1 MPLYRS
7 VDKWRPAT
15 AGYALRMAGV
25 EQVRTAPPR
34 WREIFAGARG
44 RQTAGLLILEAL
56 VAIEIMVVATILPAV
71 QRDLEGLQLYGWNY
85 AALTLASFGTVPI
98 AGRITDRI
106 GPRPVFGV
114 TIAFYMVGLVLAAT
128 APTML
133 VLVFARFV
141 QGIGGGGLYVVSLAT
156 VAKTYPERIRPRVM
170 ALLASMWILPGLL
183 GPPIGALIAETVGWR
198 WAFLAPMPAIVLAGI
213 LVMPSLRGVTVSEDE
228 SRLPVVASLVL
239 MVGVGLLLAGLT
251 SLSILTVPL
260 VLVGLVVA
268 VPSLRKVTPP
278 GTLRARPGIPAAAA
292 AAFLASAAFFSV
304 DGFVTLM
311 LTETRGLSVGVAGIV
326 LTFSALAWA
335 VGSWWQ
341 SRVVERVGARRITM
355 LGAALIAIGGTVV
368 ALGLLDVPLAVP
380 YAGWAIGSV
389 GMGIVFPTIPLS
401 VMGVATEG
409 REAGELSST
418 ILMDYLGVGIGAGL
432 AGVSV
437 ALADAG
443 TISIEAGLAGAFAVG
458 IVAALLLT
466 LVARRLPD
474 ARAAVDSAA

>member
-1 MPLYRS
+1 VAGGLGPYAVPMADLHGTGTA
-7 VDKWRPAT
+7 RPD
-15 AGYALRMAGV
+15 
-25 EQVRTAPPR
+25 QPTAPAR

-44 RQTAGLLILEAL
+44 RLTVGLLILEAL

-114 TIAFYMVGLVLAAT
+114 TIAFYMAGLVLAAT

-170 ALLASMWILPGLL
+170 ALLASMWILPGLF

-198 WAFLAPMPAIVLAGI
+198 WAFLAPMPAIALAAV
-213 LVMPSLRGVTVSEDE
+213 LVMPALRGVNVSEEDE

-239 MVGVGLLLAGLT
+239 MVGAGLLLAGLT

-260 VLVGLVVA
+260 VLVGLVVTI
-268 VPSLRKVTPP
+268 PSLRRVTPP
-278 GTLRARPGIPAAAA
+278 GTLTARPGIPAASA

-326 LTFSALAWA
+326 LTLSALAWA

-341 SRVVERVGARRITM
+341 SRVIGRLGARRLTAF
-355 LGAALIAIGGTVV
+355 GAALIAIGGVIV

-474 ARAAVDSAA
+474 ARADVDSAA